1 MNSFIQENFFPDVD
15 TIYHYCSTD
24 TFMNIIKKKQLWL
37 TDISKMDDSAEENW
51 AFSLI
56 KSVYED
62 NKNTSEIYPQDC
74 FEGVA
79 KSLTACSRKFISCFS
94 EEADILSQWRAY
106 ADDGAGFSMGFSVE
120 KLKITKNIINFDDHP
135 SDPTKIYLLKVLYEQ
150 DKQKEFISRC
160 IKRVAESPGEE
171 PYQSDNVLPNYAI
184 ALKNPTFAE
193 EKEWRLILP
202 VNTYAYD
209 LYLKKNACNKKAC
222 DEFLFRETCRGISPY
237 ITYTF
242 DSSALTEVK
251 LGPKNKA
258 TKQDIKLFLNKYG
271 FTNVKI
277 DDEQPS
283 RTFKNASSDTNGVTV
298 SSSIAT
304 YR

>member
-120 KLKITKNIINFDDHP
+120 KLKVTKNIINFDDHP

-184 ALKNPTFAE
+184 ALKNPAFAE
-193 EKEWRLILP
+193 EKEWRLVLP

-209 LYLKKNACNKKAC
+209 LCLKKNACNKNAC
-222 DEFLFRETCRGISPY
+222 NKHVCN
-237 ITYTF
+237 
-242 DSSALTEVK
+242 
-251 LGPKNKA
+251 KNVCK
-258 TKQDIKLFLNKYG
+258 
-271 FTNVKI
+271 
-277 DDEQPS
+277 
-283 RTFKNASSDTNGVTV
+283 KNCLRRVF
-298 SSSIAT
+298 I
-304 YR
+304 